1 MRQLIWLPGCSDAA
15 LQRFYITIC
24 HRVLGDIDGIRR
36 LHKSSQEF
44 QRCHFISFLPL
55 KLSRSSTR
63 LGSIVDDPSVDWFSP
78 FFCLRREIP
87 RTFCIQEYV
96 AIILRWYLI
105 RYHCISF
112 VSYFPT
118 FRLCGKAQNFLHLL
132 VETLEQHALADAS
145 VERSRWRT
153 PCAREGRA
161 PLLRARLADL
171 MAMLLWKLSCKL
183 HKVQLQNMVIT
194 MQLQESY
201 IISLHIWR
209 DLNAWDLMVM
219 AHDCT

>member
-1 MRQLIWLPGCSDAA
+1 MTHQLIDFHP
-15 LQRFYITIC
+15 
-24 HRVLGDIDGIRR
+24 
-36 LHKSSQEF
+36 
-44 QRCHFISFLPL
+44 
-55 KLSRSSTR
+55 
-63 LGSIVDDPSVDWFSP
+63 
-78 FFCLRREIP
+78 FCLRHEIP
-87 RTFCIQEYV
+87 IIFCIQGYLYV
-96 AIILRWYLI
+96 AIIFWWYLI

-112 VSYFPT
+112 VSYFST

-183 HKVQLQNMVIT
+183 HKVQLQIYANIRYKTVIIGVLYPFIFEETWMLGIWWSWHMVA
-194 MQLQESY
+194 
-201 IISLHIWR
+201 H
-209 DLNAWDLMVM
+209 NCMVLLLRWW
-219 AHDCT
+219 